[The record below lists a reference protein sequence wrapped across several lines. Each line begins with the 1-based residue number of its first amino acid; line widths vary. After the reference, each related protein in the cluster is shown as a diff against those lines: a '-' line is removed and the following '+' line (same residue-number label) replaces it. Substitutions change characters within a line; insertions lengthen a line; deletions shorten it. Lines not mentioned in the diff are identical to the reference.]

1 MRIVTWNVNGIR
13 AIIGKGF
20 AESFDELH
28 PDAIVLQETK
38 LSAEGELAF
47 PFSKEGYSYYGTIS
61 KERKGYSGVSIL
73 TKVKPLSVHYGL
85 NDGKYDNEGR
95 VITLE
100 FDSFYLVGAY
110 VPNSGDG
117 LKRLDFRMRFEEDLL
132 DYFAV
137 LEKTKPILYC
147 GDLNVAHNDIDLKN
161 PSANH
166 NNPGFTDEERAA
178 FTKLLGQGYI
188 DIWRTRN
195 PDTVKYSWWSYRFHA
210 RENNAGW
217 RIDYFIC
224 STRFYPQVRDIEIH
238 NEIFGSDHCPV
249 SIDIRD

>member
-13 AIIGKGF
+13 AVVGKGF
-20 AESFDELH
+20 AESIESLN
-28 PDAIVLQETK
+28 PDVLVLQETK
-38 LSAEGELAF
+38 LSLEGELAF
-47 PFSKEGYSYYGTIS
+47 PYAKEGYRYYGTIS
-61 KERKGYSGVSIL
+61 KLRKGYSGVSIL
-73 TKVKPLSVHYGL
+73 TRVKPLSVHYGL
-85 NDGKYDNEGR
+85 LDEKYDEEGR

-117 LKRLDFRMRFEEDLL
+117 LKRLDFRMGYEKDLI
-132 DYFAV
+132 DYFAY
-137 LEKTKPILYC
+137 LEKSKPIVYC

-161 PSANH
+161 PESNH
-166 NNPGFTDEERAA
+166 KNPGFTDEEREA

-188 DIWRTRN
+188 DIYRTRN
-195 PDTVKYSWWSYRFHA
+195 PDIVKYSWWSYRFHA

-217 RIDYFIC
+217 RIDYFLC
-224 STRFYPQVRDIEIH
+224 STRFYDKVEDIEIH

-249 SIDIRD
+249 SLDLRN